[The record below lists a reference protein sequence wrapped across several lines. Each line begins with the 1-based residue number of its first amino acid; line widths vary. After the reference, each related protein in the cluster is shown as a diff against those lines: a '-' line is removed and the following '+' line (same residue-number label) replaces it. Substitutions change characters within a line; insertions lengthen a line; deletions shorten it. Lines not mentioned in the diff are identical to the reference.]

1 MNYFLDTN
9 IIIYAIKNTYP
20 NLVKKFE
27 ETPSYNIVVPAIVK
41 AELEYG
47 ASKSANYKK
56 TIDLYNKF
64 INIYNI
70 ISFTDK
76 ETIFYG
82 NIRTELERKG
92 TLIGANDML
101 IAATVLSHNGVLV
114 THNVK
119 EFSRISNFKIE
130 DWTKA
135 D

>member
-9 IIIYAIKNTYP
+9 IIIYAVKNTYP

-56 TIDLYNKF
+56 TIDLYSKF

-70 ISFTDK
+70 IPFTDN
-76 ETIFYG
+76 ETVFYG

-92 TLIGANDML
+92 MLIGANDML
-101 IAATVLSHNGVLV
+101 IAATVLSQNGILV
-114 THNVK
+114 THNVE
-119 EFSRISNFKIE
+119 EFSRISNLKIE
-130 DWTKA
+130 DWTKK

>member
-9 IIIYAIKNTYP
+9 IIIYAVKNTYP

-27 ETPSYNIVVPAIVK
+27 ETPSYNIVVPSIVK

-56 TIDLYNKF
+56 TIDLYSKF
-64 INIYNI
+64 ISIYNI

-76 ETIFYG
+76 ETVFYG
-82 NIRTELERKG
+82 NVRAELEKKG
-92 TLIGANDML
+92 MLIGANDML
-101 IAATVLSHNGVLV
+101 IAAIVLSHNGILV
-114 THNVK
+114 THNVE
-119 EFSRISNFKIE
+119 EFSRISNLKIE
-130 DWTKA
+130 DWAKS

>member
-9 IIIYAIKNTYP
+9 IIIYAVKDTYP
-20 NLVKKFE
+20 NLIKKFE
-27 ETPSYNIVVPAIVK
+27 ETPSYNIVIPAIVK

-47 ASKSANYKK
+47 ASKSVNYKK

-64 INIYNI
+64 INIYNT

-82 NIRTELERKG
+82 NVRTELEKKG
-92 TLIGANDML
+92 MLIGANDML
-101 IAATVLSHNGVLV
+101 IAATVLSHNGILV

-119 EFSRISNFKIE
+119 EFSRISNLKIE
-130 DWTKA
+130 DWTKT

>member
-9 IIIYAIKNTYP
+9 IIIYAVKNTYP

>member
-9 IIIYAIKNTYP
+9 IIIYAVKDTYP
-20 NLVKKFE
+20 NLIKKFE
-27 ETPSYNIVVPAIVK
+27 ETPSYNIVIPAIVK

-47 ASKSANYKK
+47 ASKSVNYKK

-64 INIYNI
+64 INIYNT

-82 NIRTELERKG
+82 NVRTELEKKG
-92 TLIGANDML
+92 MLIGANDML
-101 IAATVLSHNGVLV
+101 IAATVLSHNGILV

-119 EFSRISNFKIE
+119 EFSRISNLKIE